1 MNILHTATY
10 LMITFKQIETWRERE
25 RERER
30 EKERKRERDL
40 TPIFADISFI
50 IVRFLEQ
57 Q

>member
-1 MNILHTATY
+1 
-10 LMITFKQIETWRERE
+10 MITFKQIETWRERE